1 MQGFNADLNS
11 VKTYYA
17 TTSEQCKDRKNR
29 MGKKAKTAKSRGR
42 RESYHHG
49 RLREA
54 LMQATDEILSERGAE
69 GFSLREAAKRAG
81 VSAAAPG
88 HHFGSAAGLLTEVAI
103 SGFEEL
109 TRVLRQ
115 AAETETAPGARLRAQ
130 GMSYVRFALVYPGRF
145 QLMFRHD
152 LLLPDD
158 DRLRAVGQAALRELE
173 TSVRAYLGM
182 GNMKTGIGDE
192 SMRAMVLGA
201 WSTVHG
207 FAHLALDGKFTAMAH
222 PKSLSDFVSSML
234 PQVLLTAW
242 PDKEDPRSGPA

>member
-1 MQGFNADLNS
+1 
-11 VKTYYA
+11 
-17 TTSEQCKDRKNR
+17 
-29 MGKKAKTAKSRGR
+29 
-42 RESYHHG
+42 
-49 RLREA
+49 
-54 LMQATDEILSERGAE
+54 MQATDEILSERGAE
-69 GFSLREAAKRAG
+69 GFTLREAAKRAG

-115 AAETETAPGARLRAQ
+115 AAATESAPAARLRAQ
-130 GMSYVRFALVYPGRF
+130 GISYVRFALAYPGRF

-158 DRLRAVGQAALRELE
+158 DRLKAAGQAALRELE
-173 TSVRAYLGM
+173 ASIRAYLEIGGM
-182 GNMKTGIGDE
+182 ETDIGEE
-192 SMRAMVLGA
+192 SMRATLLGA

-207 FAHLALDGKFTAMAH
+207 FAHLALDGKFAAMAH
-222 PKSLSDFVSSML
+222 PKSLSAFVSSVL

-242 PDKEDPRSGPA
+242 PDRDGSSARATLA